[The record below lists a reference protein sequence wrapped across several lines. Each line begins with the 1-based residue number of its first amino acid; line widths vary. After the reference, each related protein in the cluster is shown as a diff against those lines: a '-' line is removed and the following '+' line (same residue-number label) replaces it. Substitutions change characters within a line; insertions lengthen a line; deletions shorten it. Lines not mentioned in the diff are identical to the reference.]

1 MIPRTGY
8 VSYFIHFDCNWNWT
22 VQTIWPVVWVDEGA
36 DATEENLDL
45 IKSMLVTHNMIH
57 LT

>member
-1 MIPRTGY
+1 MFHISSISIVTGP
-8 VSYFIHFDCNWNWT
+8 

>member
-8 VSYFIHFDCNWNWT
+8 VSYFIHFDCNWT
-22 VQTIWPVVWVDEGA
+22 IQTIWPVVWVDEGA

>member
-1 MIPRTGY
+1 MFHILSISIVTG
-8 VSYFIHFDCNWNWT
+8 T
-22 VQTIWPVVWVDEGA
+22 GPVQTIWPVVWVDEGA